1 MTTRDR
7 SNRSAAATT
16 TFGGAL
22 PFLLAGGA
30 LPFAGLAQAQQDDAV
45 ARELAELRA
54 ANAALAEKV
63 ESLERSVAGDDWL
76 TEARAAEIRGIVTD
90 VLADAAVRD
99 SLAGDGA
106 TAGWDRARNGFF
118 IESSDGNFRLNL
130 RGQFQ
135 SRFVYDHR
143 DDSGLGTA
151 PQPNLYGFEMRRVRI
166 HFAGHVVDPS
176 WTFTITPVW
185 GRIAAGNLV
194 GTANGGLDNAWVR
207 KDLGD
212 GFGVKIGQ
220 FQPLHTREESI
231 SSAQQQ
237 AVERTTLNEIFSVR
251 YSQGVQFEFGGRDE
265 DAFRAAVF
273 YGDGL
278 RAGAVFVP
286 AASNL
291 PAGTDPGT
299 ANTTFNANAVRY
311 AFTGRAEWLGDGSW
325 GLMRDFS
332 SFRGKGSGWLL
343 GVAAMAQGL
352 QPLTTGPA
360 DASDTASMWGVLADA
375 SFKFDGTSL
384 FLAGFYRRVDLE
396 GEVAVRGGGT
406 SDGMDQFGAI
416 VQGGVFVADD
426 IELFAR
432 YEWGDSDTDQ
442 FRTALTSIR
451 YENASMVTVGFNW
464 FISGDHSL
472 KWSSDFGYAFDP
484 VGDFNVAGADWLLDA
499 AGTTGDG
506 RTNDGQWVLRS
517 QLQWLF

>member
-1 MTTRDR
+1 MTSRIRSDR
-7 SNRSAAATT
+7 SASAHNPI
-16 TFGGAL
+16 GGAL
-22 PFLLAGGA
+22 PLLLAGGA
-30 LPFAGLAQAQQDDAV
+30 LPFSGLAQAQQDDAV

-76 TEARAAEIRGIVTD
+76 TEARADEIRGIVTD

-106 TAGWDRARNGFF
+106 TAGWDRSKGGFF
-118 IESSDGNFRLNL
+118 IESADGNYMLNV

-143 DDSGLGTA
+143 DEAGIDPA
-151 PQPNLYGFEMRRVRI
+151 PTPNQWGFEMRRVRI

-194 GTANGGLDNAWVR
+194 GSANGGLDNAWVR

-212 GFGVKIGQ
+212 GFGVKVGQ
-220 FQPLHTREESI
+220 FQPLYTREESI

-251 YSQGVQFEFGGRDE
+251 YSQGVQFEYGGREGDP
-265 DAFRAAVF
+265 FRAALF

-291 PAGTDPGT
+291 PAGTDAGT
-299 ANTTFNANAVRY
+299 ANTTFGVNSTRY
-311 AFTGRAEWLGDGSW
+311 AFSGRVEYLGDGSW

-343 GVAAMAQGL
+343 GVGAMAQGL
-352 QPLTTGPA
+352 QPTTLGLRPA
-360 DASDTASMWGVLADA
+360 DQTDSMWGILADA
-375 SFKFDGTSL
+375 SFKFDGASL
-384 FLAGFYRRVDLE
+384 FFGGFYRRVDLE
-396 GEVAVRGGGT
+396 GEVPVRGGGT

-416 VQGGVFVADD
+416 AQGGFFVSDD
-426 IELFAR
+426 VELFAR

-442 FRTALTSIR
+442 FRTALTSIH
-451 YENASMVTVGFNW
+451 YENASIVTVGFNW
-464 FISGDHSL
+464 FISGDHQL

-484 VGDFNVAGADWLLDA
+484 VGDFNVAGADWLLDVA
-499 AGTTGDG
+499 DTAGDG
-506 RTNDGQWVLRS
+506 RSNDGQWVVRS